1 MAFNFRGNN
10 VEVTILRIRR
20 ADRLPDKHYY
30 EIRED
35 DDGCGDPIT
44 LEAGVMVNHFGTLI
58 SDYAIDLGPDGYL
71 ILTEDEQSDIF
82 CNAWLVK

>member
-1 MAFNFRGNN
+1 MAFNFRGHN
-10 VEVTILRIRR
+10 VEVTSLRIRR

-35 DDGCGDPIT
+35 DDGCGDPVT

-58 SDYAIDLGPDGYL
+58 SDDAIDLGPDGYL

-82 CNAWLVK
+82 CNAV